1 MPTWNGAKYNETIQY
16 SANNENIQIKVTG
29 FKQVAQ
35 TTVSGVT
42 YTCYANG
49 EGIGRVTVK
58 CSNVS
63 FASGN
68 SHEATNWIPE
78 AYKPKGYYHML
89 TERVITNGALV
100 YLWEYQTLIGIRN
113 TASSASTKSLNL
125 TIVYSY

>member
-1 MPTWNGAKYNETIQY
+1 MAT
-16 SANNENIQIKVTG
+16 
-29 FKQVAQ
+29 

-42 YTCYANG
+42 YTCYVNG
-49 EGIGRVTVK
+49 EGVGRVNVS